1 MSAQNID
8 IRNTNPNS
16 RDEQLGRF
24 TRRGELVVPDSFQTF
39 PYFKKIM
46 VTVAGNVAYEN
57 QFGESVI
64 IPLCQPGT
72 EYYHVGRRI
81 LSTGTTATGIHVYTS
96 E

>member
-1 MSAQNID
+1 MSVQNID
-8 IRNTNPNS
+8 IRNTNPQS

-24 TRRGELVVPDSFQTF
+24 TRRGGVVVLDAFQTF

-46 VTVAGNVAYEN
+46 VRVAGDVAYEN

-64 IPLCQPGT
+64 LPLCQPGFVYW
-72 EYYHVGRRI
+72 EVGRRI
-81 LSTGTTATGIHVYTS
+81 LSVGTTATGIYVYTS